1 MLWLTAVSVIYCRLV
16 DQLRC
21 ALKAKNVIIAQLEEE
36 KKDIVSETSRQFEMK
51 IMELNNKLREL
62 EMPSTNVS

>member
-36 KKDIVSETSRQFEMK
+36 EKDIVSETSRQFEMK